1 MTVHREILHAFV
13 TFLQVGFMEENL
25 VKHQR
30 RITTLE
36 SIKTKKMLDEARKI
50 AREVEEEE
58 LSRRL
63 KEHESKDAEKA

>member
-1 MTVHREILHAFV
+1 M
-13 TFLQVGFMEENL
+13 

-36 SIKTKKMLDEARKI
+36 SVKTKKMLDEARKI